1 MQPLEFWFDHAST
14 YSYVAAERI
23 EQLAAGAGVEVRWR
37 PFLLGPIFTQQLGIK
52 TSPFNVFPVR
62 GRYMWRDVERLCEK
76 FGIPWRRPSG
86 FPRNGLLA
94 ARVSCAAPDAPWGPA
109 FHKAVL
115 RANFVDDRDI
125 AEPVIIRELL
135 DRLGQDGGKL
145 LERAGE
151 QDVKQ
156 ALYARGNRAELAG
169 IFGAP
174 SFLIGDELFFG
185 QDRLEDAVDWARTH

>member
-1 MQPLEFWFDHAST
+1 MQPLEFWFDYGST

-23 EQLAAGAGVEVRWR
+23 EAPAAAAGVQLRWR
-37 PFLLGPIFTQQLGIK
+37 PFLLGPIFHQQLGIK

-76 FGIPWRRPSG
+76 YGIAWSRPTG

-94 ARVSCAAPDAPWGPA
+94 ARVGCVEPDAPWGPA

-115 RANFVDDRDI
+115 RANFVHDRDI
-125 AEPVIIRELL
+125 AEPAIIQELL
-135 DRLGQDGGKL
+135 DATGQDGKAL
-145 LERAGE
+145 VAKAGE
-151 QDVKQ
+151 QDAKQ
-156 ALYARGNRAELAG
+156 ALYARGNQAELAG

-174 SFLIGDELFFG
+174 SFIVGEELFFG
-185 QDRLEDAVDWARTH
+185 QDRLEDAVEWAVR

>member
-1 MQPLEFWFDHAST
+1 MPALEFWFDHAST

-23 EQLAAGAGVEVRWR
+23 EALAAKAGVEVLWR

-76 FGIPWRRPSG
+76 FGIPWRRPTG

-94 ARVSCAAPDAPWGPA
+94 ARVACVAPEAAWGPA

-125 AEPVIIRELL
+125 AEPAVIREVL
-135 DRLGQDGGKL
+135 DRLGQDGAAL
-145 LERAGE
+145 LARAGE
-151 QDVKQ
+151 QGVKQ
-156 ALYARGNRAELAG
+156 ALYARGNQAEQAG

-174 SFLIGDELFFG
+174 SFIVGQELFFG
-185 QDRLEDAVDWARTH
+185 QDRLEDALEWARTR

>member
-23 EQLAAGAGVEVRWR
+23 EKLAAAAAVEVRWR

-62 GRYMWRDVERLCEK
+62 GRYMWRDVERLCAK
-76 FGIPWRRPSG
+76 HGIPWRRPSG

-109 FHKAVL
+109 FHRAVL

-125 AEPVIIRELL
+125 AEPAVIREIL
-135 DRLGQDGGKL
+135 DGLGQDGGRL

-151 QDVKQ
+151 QEVKQ
-156 ALYARGNRAELAG
+156 ALYARGNQAEVAG

-174 SFLIGDELFFG
+174 SFIIGDELFFG
-185 QDRLEDAVDWARTH
+185 QDRLEDAVEWARTR

>member
-23 EQLAAGAGVEVRWR
+23 DALARTAGVEVRWR
-37 PFLLGPIFTQQLGIK
+37 PFLLGPIFHQQLGIK

-62 GRYMWRDVERLCEK
+62 GRYMWRDVERLCDK
-76 FGIPWRRPSG
+76 FGIPWRRPTG

-109 FHKAVL
+109 FHRAVL

-125 AEPVIIRELL
+125 AEPALVSKLL
-135 DRLGQDGGKL
+135 DAVGQDGAAL
-145 LERAGE
+145 LRRAGE
-151 QDVKQ
+151 EDVKR
-156 ALYARGNRAELAG
+156 ALYERGSRAEAAG

-174 SFLIGDELFFG
+174 SFVVGDELFFG
-185 QDRLEDAVDWARTH
+185 QDRLEDAVEWAAR

>member
-23 EQLAAGAGVEVRWR
+23 EKLAAAAGVEVRWR

-94 ARVSCAAPDAPWGPA
+94 ARVSCAAGDAPWEPA
-109 FHKAVL
+109 FHRAVL

-125 AEPVIIRELL
+125 AEPLIIREILE
-135 DRLGQDGGKL
+135 RLGQDGGKL
-145 LERAGE
+145 LERAGTQE
-151 QDVKQ
+151 VKQ
-156 ALYARGNRAELAG
+156 VLYARGNRAELAG

-174 SFLIGDELFFG
+174 SFIVGDELFFG
-185 QDRLEDAVDWARTH
+185 QDRLEDAIDWARTH

>member
-1 MQPLEFWFDHAST
+1 MPALEFWFDHAST

-23 EQLAAGAGVEVRWR
+23 EALAAREGVVVQWR
-37 PFLLGPIFTQQLGIK
+37 PFLLGPIFHALLGIK

-62 GRYMWRDVERLCEK
+62 GRYMWRDIERLCEK
-76 FGIPWRRPSG
+76 YGIPWRRPSA

-94 ARVSCAAPDAPWGPA
+94 ARIGCVEPDAPWAAA
-109 FHKAVL
+109 FNRAVL

-125 AEPVIIRELL
+125 GEAPVIRELL
-135 DRLGQDGGKL
+135 DGLGLDGERLL
-145 LERAGE
+145 ARAGE

-156 ALYARGNRAELAG
+156 ALYERGHRAELAG

-174 SFLIGDELFFG
+174 SYLVGDELFFG
-185 QDRLEDAVDWARTH
+185 QDRLEDAVAWCKR

>member
-23 EQLAAGAGVEVRWR
+23 EKLAAAAGVEVRWR

-52 TSPFNVFPVR
+52 TSPFNVFPIR

-76 FGIPWRRPSG
+76 HGIPWRRPSG

-109 FHKAVL
+109 FHRAVL

-125 AEPVIIRELL
+125 AEPAIIRELL
-135 DRLGQDGGKL
+135 DGLRQDGAKL
-145 LERAGE
+145 LERAGTQE
-151 QDVKQ
+151 VKQ
-156 ALYARGNRAELAG
+156 ELYARGNRAELAG

-174 SFLIGDELFFG
+174 SFIVGEELFFG
-185 QDRLEDAVDWARTH
+185 QDRLEDAIEWARAH

>member
-1 MQPLEFWFDHAST
+1 MQPLEFWFDYGST

-23 EQLAAGAGVEVRWR
+23 EALAAAAGVQVRWR
-37 PFLLGPIFTQQLGIK
+37 PFLLGPIFHQQLGIK
-52 TSPFNVFPVR
+52 TSPFNVFPIR

-76 FGIPWRRPSG
+76 HGIAWRRPTG

-94 ARVSCAAPDAPWGPA
+94 ARVSCVDPDARWGPA

-115 RANFVDDRDI
+115 RANFVHDRDI
-125 AEPVIIRELL
+125 AEPAVIQELL
-135 DRLGQDGGKL
+135 DAVGQDGKAL
-145 LERAGE
+145 VAKAGE
-151 QDVKQ
+151 QDAKQ

-174 SFLIGDELFFG
+174 SFIVGEELFFG
-185 QDRLEDAVDWARTH
+185 QDRLEDAVEWALR

>member
-23 EQLAAGAGVEVRWR
+23 EALAAAAGVEVRWR

-94 ARVSCAAPDAPWGPA
+94 ARVSCAVPDAPWGPA
-109 FHKAVL
+109 FHRAVL
-115 RANFVDDRDI
+115 RANFVEDRDI
-125 AEPVIIRELL
+125 AEPGVVRAVL
-135 DRLGQDGGKL
+135 DELGQDGAKL
-145 LERAGE
+145 LEKAGE
-151 QDVKQ
+151 HEVKQ

-174 SFLIGDELFFG
+174 SFIVGEELFFG
-185 QDRLEDAVDWARTH
+185 QDRLEDAIHWASR